1 MTIRRGDILWADLG
15 MFPTTSVQGGVRPV
29 IVVSNNK
36 ANTYSSVIT
45 VVPLTSRIYKKRY
58 LPTHVFISKYDMT
71 GIRKGSLALAEQV
84 MSISTKCIIEKCG
97 RVNKW
102 SLDRV
107 LKAVRIQM
115 GMEGEGHDCR
125 RNKSLQ
131 ERRDI
136 FLNKVGNPYL
146 VRIGNMKV
154 KVRFANNGIS
164 MEQAF
169 ENMLLS
175 V

>member
-1 MTIRRGDILWADLG
+1 

-107 LKAVRIQM
+107 LKAVQIQM
-115 GMEGEGHDCR
+115 GMEGEGHDC
-125 RNKSLQ
+125 
-131 ERRDI
+131 
-136 FLNKVGNPYL
+136 G
-146 VRIGNMKV
+146 RI
-154 KVRFANNGIS
+154 
-164 MEQAF
+164 
-169 ENMLLS
+169 
-175 V
+175 